1 MIDEEQPLLRPDRAP
16 YHATQD
22 PDADFDPEG
31 DQDDPRQWPMTY
43 RWGLVS
49 LLALMAFTVTFTC
62 ISVVPVAGPIIA
74 DLSPDHTA
82 SKSASVLLVTIWELG
97 EAAGPLFIAPLSEV
111 YGRYPVFNAANT
123 LFILGVL
130 LATLSQT
137 PGMLV
142 CARFL
147 TGCAVASNVLNPS
160 VIGDIFPPES
170 RGSAV
175 SLVML
180 APLIGGA
187 VGPAI
192 AGAIAQSSGWR
203 QVMCMSLALAI
214 SCEVLFLICFRET
227 YKPVILR
234 RRQNTRTR
242 HTTSSSAAERP
253 ETTPVSVSE
262 KATEA
267 HALRTAIIRPIKV
280 FTGSFVL
287 QILSLYGAVV
297 FSLYYIVSTTLPEIL
312 REHYHLSPT
321 LVGSSLISFSI
332 GSLLGVLACN
342 LLLDRIYL
350 HLQPSTP
357 NLPNKPENKLPLVL
371 LSALL
376 LPLSILLY
384 GSTAIPSHQS
394 ATQSPLPL
402 LLSVI
407 LLGFTLLTTIVPLMS
422 YVVDAFATY
431 SASATTSV
439 LILRCLMGT
448 FLPLSTGPLTD
459 RLGYLGGFG
468 TIAAVC
474 AVLAPVPAAVFWFGE
489 RWRAGCGFTRE
500 DGGCRR
506 EEEEEEEE
514 EEVGEEVGED
524 G

>member
-16 YHATQD
+16 QSISHHAAPY
-22 PDADFDPEG
+22 PDADFDPDG
-31 DQDDPRQWPMTY
+31 DQDDPLQWPMTY

-123 LFILGVL
+123 LFIIGVL

-203 QVMCMSLALAI
+203 QIMCMSLALAI
-214 SCEVLFLICFRET
+214 FCEILFLTCFRET

-234 RRQNTRTR
+234 RRQNIHKR
-242 HTTSSSAAERP
+242 HATSSADEQLEP
-253 ETTPVSVSE
+253 TPTGASE
-262 KATEA
+262 KATEP
-267 HALRTAIIRPIKV
+267 HALRTAIIRPLKV
-280 FTGSFVL
+280 FAGSFVL

-297 FSLYYIVSTTLPEIL
+297 FSLFYIMSTTLPEIL
-312 REHYHLSPT
+312 REQYHLSPT

-332 GSLLGVLACN
+332 GSLLGVLTCN
-342 LLLDRIYL
+342 LLLDRIYR
-350 HLQPSTP
+350 HLQTTNP
-357 NLPNKPENKLPLVL
+357 NIPKPENKLPLVL
-371 LSALL
+371 ISALA
-376 LPLSILLY
+376 LPLSILWY
-384 GSTAIPSHQS
+384 GSVAVPSHPNNP
-394 ATQSPLPL
+394 TPLPL
-402 LLSVI
+402 LLAVI
-407 LLGFTLLTTIVPLMS
+407 LMGFSLLTTIVPLMS
-422 YVVDAFATY
+422 YVVDAFSTY

-448 FLPLSTGPLTD
+448 FLPLTTGPLTD
-459 RLGYLGGFG
+459 SLGYRGGFG
-468 TIAAVC
+468 VIAAVC
-474 AVLAPVPAAVFWFGE
+474 AVLAPVPALVFWFGE
-489 RWRAGCGFTRE
+489 RWRGGCVFTRGG
-500 DGGCRR
+500 DGGR
-506 EEEEEEEE
+506 EEEEEEE
-514 EEVGEEVGED
+514 GEEGVRG
-524 G
+524 

>member
-1 MIDEEQPLLRPDRAP
+1 MRDEEQPLLQSDRATQTSH
-16 YHATQD
+16 HATQD
-22 PDADFDPEG
+22 RDADFDLEG
-31 DQDDPRQWPMTY
+31 DQDDPRQWPMAY

-49 LLALMAFTVTFTC
+49 LLALMAFTITFTC

-97 EAAGPLFIAPLSEV
+97 EAAGPLLIAPLSEV

-130 LATLSQT
+130 LAALSQT
-137 PGMLV
+137 PGI
-142 CARFL
+142 
-147 TGCAVASNVLNPS
+147 

-203 QVMCMSLALAI
+203 QIMCMSLALAI
-214 SCEVLFLICFRET
+214 FCEILFLTLFRET
-227 YKPVILR
+227 YKPVILLR
-234 RRQNTRTR
+234 RRRR
-242 HTTSSSAAERP
+242 HNRKRHATSSADEQLA
-253 ETTPVSVSE
+253 TTPPQSE
-262 KATEA
+262 KETET
-267 HALRTAIIRPIKV
+267 HALRTAIVRPIKV
-280 FTGSFVL
+280 FTSSFVL

-297 FSLYYIVSTTLPEIL
+297 FSLFYIMSTTLPEIL
-312 REHYHLSPT
+312 RDHYHLSPT

-332 GSLLGVLACN
+332 GSLLGVIACDV
-342 LLLDRIYL
+342 LIDRIYRR
-350 HLQPSTP
+350 LQTTTGNSNPVP
-357 NLPNKPENKLPLVL
+357 KPENKLPLVL
-371 LSALL
+371 ASIPL

-384 GSTAIPSHQS
+384 GYTAQTH
-394 ATQSPLPL
+394 LPFPV
-402 LLSVI
+402 LLSAVI
-407 LLGFTLLTTIVPLMS
+407 LMGFSLLTTVVPLMA

-448 FLPLSTGPLTD
+448 FLPLATGPLTD
-459 RLGYLGGFG
+459 SLGYLAGFG
-468 TIAAVC
+468 VIAAVC
-474 AVLAPVPAAVFWFGE
+474 VVLAPVPALVFWFGE
-489 RWRAGCGFTRE
+489 GWRRGCEFTR
-500 DGGCRR
+500 GR
-506 EEEEEEEE
+506 EGARDD
-514 EEVGEEVGED
+514 GEEG

>member
-1 MIDEEQPLLRPDRAP
+1 MERVEMMRDEEQPLLQSDRTLP
-16 YHATQD
+16 PSYHATPD
-22 PDADFDPEG
+22 PDADFAPDG
-31 DQDDPRQWPMTY
+31 DQDDPRQWPMAY

-130 LATLSQT
+130 LAALSQT

-203 QVMCMSLALAI
+203 QIMCMSLALAI
-214 SCEVLFLICFRET
+214 FCEILFLTLFRET
-227 YKPVILR
+227 YKPVILLR
-234 RRQNTRTR
+234 RRR
-242 HTTSSSAAERP
+242 HIRKRHATASADEPLA
-253 ETTPVSVSE
+253 TTPAENE
-262 KATEA
+262 KETEA
-267 HALRTAIIRPIKV
+267 HALRTAIVRPIKV
-280 FTGSFVL
+280 FTSSFVL

-297 FSLYYIVSTTLPEIL
+297 FSLFYIMSTTLPEIL

-332 GSLLGVLACN
+332 GSLLGVIACDV
-342 LLLDRIYL
+342 LIDRIYRR
-350 HLQPSTP
+350 LQASASNP
-357 NLPNKPENKLPLVL
+357 NNPKPENKLPLVL
-371 LSALL
+371 ASIPF

-384 GSTAIPSHQS
+384 GYTAQTHLPASF
-394 ATQSPLPL
+394 PL
-402 LLSVI
+402 LAVI
-407 LLGFTLLTTIVPLMS
+407 LMGFSLLTTVVPLMA

-448 FLPLSTGPLTD
+448 FLPLATGPLTD
-459 RLGYLGGFG
+459 SLGYLAGFG
-468 TIAAVC
+468 VVAAVC
-474 AVLAPVPAAVFWFGE
+474 VVLAPVPGLVFWFGE
-489 RWRAGCGFTRE
+489 GWRRGCEFTRGGEGGRE
-500 DGGCRR
+500 DG
-506 EEEEEEEE
+506 EE
-514 EEVGEEVGED
+514 GED
-524 G
+524 EG

>member
-1 MIDEEQPLLRPDRAP
+1 MRDEEQPLLQSDRTLP
-16 YHATQD
+16 PSYNPTPD
-22 PDADFDPEG
+22 PDADFASDG
-31 DQDDPRQWPMTY
+31 DQDDPRQWPMAY

-130 LATLSQT
+130 LAALSQT

-203 QVMCMSLALAI
+203 QIMCMSLALAI
-214 SCEVLFLICFRET
+214 FCEILFLTLFRET

-234 RRQNTRTR
+234 RRRKISKR
-242 HTTSSSAAERP
+242 HADERL
-253 ETTPVSVSE
+253 ETTPSSESE
-262 KATEA
+262 KETEA
-267 HALRTAIIRPIKV
+267 HALRTAIVRPIKV
-280 FTGSFVL
+280 FTSSFVL

-297 FSLYYIVSTTLPEIL
+297 FSLFYIMSTTLPEIL

-332 GSLLGVLACN
+332 GSLLGVIACDV
-342 LLLDRIYL
+342 LIDRIYR
-350 HLQPSTP
+350 HLQASSSSNPDNP
-357 NLPNKPENKLPLVL
+357 PKPENKLPLVL
-371 LSALL
+371 ASIPL

-384 GSTAIPSHQS
+384 GYTVQAH
-394 ATQSPLPL
+394 LPASL
-402 LLSVI
+402 LLLAVI
-407 LLGFTLLTTIVPLMS
+407 LMGFSLLTTVVPLMA

-448 FLPLSTGPLTD
+448 FLPLATGPLTD
-459 RLGYLGGFG
+459 SLGYLGGFG
-468 TIAAVC
+468 VIAAVC
-474 AVLAPVPAAVFWFGE
+474 VVLAPVPGLVFWFGE
-489 RWRAGCGFTRE
+489 GWRRGCEFTRGGEGGRE
-500 DGGCRR
+500 DEG
-506 EEEEEEEE
+506 
-514 EEVGEEVGED
+514 
-524 G
+524 

>member
-1 MIDEEQPLLRPDRAP
+1 MRDEEQPLLQSDRAP
-16 YHATQD
+16 QTSYHATQD
-22 PDADFDPEG
+22 PDADFDPDG
-31 DQDDPRQWPMTY
+31 DQDDPRQWPMAY

-130 LATLSQT
+130 LAALSQT
-137 PGMLV
+137 PGI
-142 CARFL
+142 
-147 TGCAVASNVLNPS
+147 

-203 QVMCMSLALAI
+203 QIMCMSLALAI
-214 SCEVLFLICFRET
+214 FCEILFLTLFRET
-227 YKPVILR
+227 YKPVILQR
-234 RRQNTRTR
+234 RRNISKR
-242 HTTSSSAAERP
+242 HADERL
-253 ETTPVSVSE
+253 ETTPASESE
-262 KATEA
+262 KETEA
-267 HALRTAIIRPIKV
+267 HALRTAIVRPIKV
-280 FTGSFVL
+280 FTSSFVL

-297 FSLYYIVSTTLPEIL
+297 FSLFYIMSTTLPEIL

-332 GSLLGVLACN
+332 GSLLGVIACDV
-342 LLLDRIYL
+342 LIDRIYR
-350 HLQPSTP
+350 HLQASSSSNPDNP
-357 NLPNKPENKLPLVL
+357 PKPENKLPLVL
-371 LSALL
+371 ASIPL

-384 GSTAIPSHQS
+384 GYTVQAH
-394 ATQSPLPL
+394 LPASL
-402 LLSVI
+402 LLLAVI
-407 LLGFTLLTTIVPLMS
+407 LMGFSLLTTVVPLMA

-448 FLPLSTGPLTD
+448 FLPLATGPLTD
-459 RLGYLGGFG
+459 SLGYLGGFG
-468 TIAAVC
+468 VIAAVC
-474 AVLAPVPAAVFWFGE
+474 VVLAPVPGLVFWFGE
-489 RWRAGCGFTRE
+489 GWRRGCEFTRGGEGGRE
-500 DGGCRR
+500 DEG
-506 EEEEEEEE
+506 
-514 EEVGEEVGED
+514 
-524 G
+524 

>member
-1 MIDEEQPLLRPDRAP
+1 MRDEEQPLLQSDRDLQTS

-22 PDADFDPEG
+22 PDADFAPEG
-31 DQDDPRQWPMTY
+31 DQDDPRQWPMAY

-130 LATLSQT
+130 LAALSQT

-203 QVMCMSLALAI
+203 QIMCMSLALAI
-214 SCEVLFLICFRET
+214 SCEILFLTLFRET
-227 YKPVILR
+227 YKPAILLR
-234 RRQNTRTR
+234 RRR
-242 HTTSSSAAERP
+242 HIRKRHATAPADEQLA
-253 ETTPVSVSE
+253 TTPAESE
-262 KATEA
+262 KETEP
-267 HALRTAIIRPIKV
+267 HALRTAIVRPIKV
-280 FTGSFVL
+280 FTSSFVL

-297 FSLYYIVSTTLPEIL
+297 FSLFYIMSTTLPEIL

-332 GSLLGVLACN
+332 GSLLGVIACDV
-342 LLLDRIYL
+342 LIDRIYRRL
-350 HLQPSTP
+350 QASSSPSSSSNPTDNPPKQTAALVRHLGGPRNFPHLNPTSP
-357 NLPNKPENKLPLVL
+357 PRPPLRLPAPHRP
-371 LSALL
+371 
-376 LPLSILLY
+376 P
-384 GSTAIPSHQS
+384 P
-394 ATQSPLPL
+394 PL
-402 LLSVI
+402 LHRPHD
-407 LLGFTLLTTIVPLMS
+407 F
-422 YVVDAFATY
+422 
-431 SASATTSV
+431 
-439 LILRCLMGT
+439 R
-448 FLPLSTGPLTD
+448 
-459 RLGYLGGFG
+459 
-468 TIAAVC
+468 
-474 AVLAPVPAAVFWFGE
+474 
-489 RWRAGCGFTRE
+489 
-500 DGGCRR
+500 
-506 EEEEEEEE
+506 
-514 EEVGEEVGED
+514 
-524 G
+524 

>member
-16 YHATQD
+16 QSISHHATQE
-22 PDADFDPEG
+22 PDADFDPDG

-160 VIGDIFPPES
+160 VIGDLFPPES

-203 QVMCMSLALAI
+203 QIMCMSLALAVF
-214 SCEVLFLICFRET
+214 CEILFLTCFRET

-234 RRQNTRTR
+234 RRQNIHKR
-242 HTTSSSAAERP
+242 HATSSANEQL
-253 ETTPVSVSE
+253 ETTPAEASE

-267 HALRTAIIRPIKV
+267 HALRTAIVRPLKV

-297 FSLYYIVSTTLPEIL
+297 FSLFYIMSTTLPEIL
-312 REHYHLSPT
+312 REQYHLSPT

-332 GSLLGVLACN
+332 GSLLGVLTCN

-350 HLQPSTP
+350 RLQTTNPVP
-357 NLPNKPENKLPLVL
+357 KPENKLPLVL
-371 LSALL
+371 ISALL
-376 LPLSILLY
+376 LPLSILWY
-384 GSTAIPSHQS
+384 GSVAVPSHQS
-394 ATQSPLPL
+394 ATSTSPLPL
-402 LLSVI
+402 LLAVI
-407 LLGFTLLTTIVPLMS
+407 LMGFSLLTTIVPLMS

-448 FLPLSTGPLTD
+448 FLPLTTGPLTD
-459 RLGYLGGFG
+459 SLGYLGGFG
-468 TIAAVC
+468 VIAAVC
-474 AVLAPVPAAVFWFGE
+474 AVLAPVPALVFWFGE
-489 RWRAGCGFTRE
+489 RWRGGCRFTRGGDEDRE
-500 DGGCRR
+500 DG
-506 EEEEEEEE
+506 
-514 EEVGEEVGED
+514 VGG
-524 G
+524 

>member
-16 YHATQD
+16 YHASQD

-111 YGRYPVFNAANT
+111 YGRYPVFNAANS

-214 SCEVLFLICFRET
+214 ACEILFLTCFRET

-234 RRQNTRTR
+234 RRRQNTRTR
-242 HTTSSSAAERP
+242 HATSSSADERP
-253 ETTPVSVSE
+253 EPTPAGVSE
-262 KATEA
+262 KAIEP

-280 FTGSFVL
+280 FMGSFVL

-350 HLQPSTP
+350 HLQPRHPTL
-357 NLPNKPENKLPLVL
+357 LPNKPENKLPLVL

-376 LPLSILLY
+376 LPLAILLY
-384 GSTAIPSHQS
+384 GSTAIPSPSHQP
-394 ATQSPLPL
+394 ATIQTPNPLPL

-448 FLPLSTGPLTD
+448 FLPLATGPLTD

-468 TIAAVC
+468 TIAAGC
-474 AVLAPVPAAVFWFGE
+474 AVLAPVPAAVFWWGE
-489 RWRAGCGFTRE
+489 GWRGECGFTRGGGEGEGGE
-500 DGGCRR
+500 DGGR
-506 EEEEEEEE
+506 
-514 EEVGEEVGED
+514 G
-524 G
+524 

>member
-16 YHATQD
+16 QSISHHAAPY
-22 PDADFDPEG
+22 PDADFDRDG
-31 DQDDPRQWPMTY
+31 DQDDPRQWPMAY

-203 QVMCMSLALAI
+203 QIMCMSLALAVF
-214 SCEVLFLICFRET
+214 CEILFLTCFRET

-234 RRQNTRTR
+234 RRQNIHKR
-242 HTTSSSAAERP
+242 HATSSANEQL
-253 ETTPVSVSE
+253 ETTPAEASE

-267 HALRTAIIRPIKV
+267 HALRTAIVRPLKV

-297 FSLYYIVSTTLPEIL
+297 FSLFYIMSTTLPEIL
-312 REHYHLSPT
+312 REQYHLSPT

-332 GSLLGVLACN
+332 GSLLGVLTCN

-350 HLQPSTP
+350 RLQTTNPVP
-357 NLPNKPENKLPLVL
+357 KPENKLPLVL
-371 LSALL
+371 ISALL
-376 LPLSILLY
+376 LPVSILWY
-384 GSTAIPSHQS
+384 GSVAVPSISIARFTILCTTPS
-394 ATQSPLPL
+394 ATPCSESLYKIIAWKFPSP
-402 LLSVI
+402 
-407 LLGFTLLTTIVPLMS
+407 T
-422 YVVDAFATY
+422 
-431 SASATTSV
+431 
-439 LILRCLMGT
+439 
-448 FLPLSTGPLTD
+448 
-459 RLGYLGGFG
+459 
-468 TIAAVC
+468 
-474 AVLAPVPAAVFWFGE
+474 
-489 RWRAGCGFTRE
+489 
-500 DGGCRR
+500 
-506 EEEEEEEE
+506 
-514 EEVGEEVGED
+514 
-524 G
+524 

>member
-1 MIDEEQPLLRPDRAP
+1 MRDEEQPLLQSDRATQTSH
-16 YHATQD
+16 HATQD
-22 PDADFDPEG
+22 RDADFDLEG
-31 DQDDPRQWPMTY
+31 DQDDPRQWPMAY

-49 LLALMAFTVTFTC
+49 LLALMAFTITFTC

-97 EAAGPLFIAPLSEV
+97 EAAGPLLIAPLSEV

-130 LATLSQT
+130 LAALSQT

-203 QVMCMSLALAI
+203 QIMCMSLALAI
-214 SCEVLFLICFRET
+214 FCEILFLTLFRET
-227 YKPVILR
+227 YKPVILLR
-234 RRQNTRTR
+234 RRRR
-242 HTTSSSAAERP
+242 HNRKRHATSSADEQLA
-253 ETTPVSVSE
+253 TTPPQSE
-262 KATEA
+262 KETET
-267 HALRTAIIRPIKV
+267 HALRTAIVRPIKV
-280 FTGSFVL
+280 FTSSFVL

-297 FSLYYIVSTTLPEIL
+297 FSLFYIMSTTLPEIL
-312 REHYHLSPT
+312 RDHYHLSPT

-332 GSLLGVLACN
+332 GSLLGVIACDV
-342 LLLDRIYL
+342 LIDRIYRR
-350 HLQPSTP
+350 LQTTTGNSNPVP
-357 NLPNKPENKLPLVL
+357 KPENKLPLVL
-371 LSALL
+371 ASIPL

-384 GSTAIPSHQS
+384 GYTAQTH
-394 ATQSPLPL
+394 LPFPV
-402 LLSVI
+402 LLSAVI
-407 LLGFTLLTTIVPLMS
+407 LMGFSLLTTVVPLMA

-448 FLPLSTGPLTD
+448 FLPLATGPLTD
-459 RLGYLGGFG
+459 SLGYLAGFG
-468 TIAAVC
+468 VIAAVC
-474 AVLAPVPAAVFWFGE
+474 VVLAPVPALVFWFGE
-489 RWRAGCGFTRE
+489 GWRRGCEFTR
-500 DGGCRR
+500 GR
-506 EEEEEEEE
+506 EGARDD
-514 EEVGEEVGED
+514 GEEG

>member
-1 MIDEEQPLLRPDRAP
+1 MRDEEQPLLQSDRTLP
-16 YHATQD
+16 PSYNPTPD
-22 PDADFDPEG
+22 PDADFASDG
-31 DQDDPRQWPMTY
+31 DQDDPRQWPMAY

-130 LATLSQT
+130 LAALSQT

-203 QVMCMSLALAI
+203 QIMCMSLALAI
-214 SCEVLFLICFRET
+214 FCEILFLTLFRET

-234 RRQNTRTR
+234 RRRKISKR
-242 HTTSSSAAERP
+242 HADERL
-253 ETTPVSVSE
+253 ETTPSSESE
-262 KATEA
+262 KETET
-267 HALRTAIIRPIKV
+267 HALRTAIVRPIKV
-280 FTGSFVL
+280 FTSSFVL

-297 FSLYYIVSTTLPEIL
+297 FSLFYIMSTTLPEIL

-332 GSLLGVLACN
+332 GSLLGVIACDV
-342 LLLDRIYL
+342 LIDRIYRR
-350 HLQPSTP
+350 LQASASNP
-357 NLPNKPENKLPLVL
+357 NNPKPENKLPLVL
-371 LSALL
+371 ASIPL

-384 GSTAIPSHQS
+384 GYTAQAHLPPS
-394 ATQSPLPL
+394 L
-402 LLSVI
+402 LLLAVI
-407 LLGFTLLTTIVPLMS
+407 LMGFSLLTTVVPLMA

-448 FLPLSTGPLTD
+448 FLPLATGPLTD
-459 RLGYLGGFG
+459 SLGYLAGFG
-468 TIAAVC
+468 VIAAVC
-474 AVLAPVPAAVFWFGE
+474 VVLAPVPGLVFWFGE
-489 RWRAGCGFTRE
+489 GWRRGCEFTRGGEGGRE
-500 DGGCRR
+500 DEG
-506 EEEEEEEE
+506 
-514 EEVGEEVGED
+514 
-524 G
+524 

>member
-16 YHATQD
+16 QSISYHASQD
-22 PDADFDPEG
+22 PDADFDPDG
-31 DQDDPRQWPMTY
+31 DQDDPLQWPMTY

-203 QVMCMSLALAI
+203 QIMCMSLALAI
-214 SCEVLFLICFRET
+214 FCEILFLTCFRET

-234 RRQNTRTR
+234 RRQNIHKR
-242 HTTSSSAAERP
+242 HATSSADEQL
-253 ETTPVSVSE
+253 ETTPAGANE
-262 KATEA
+262 KITEP
-267 HALRTAIIRPIKV
+267 HALRTAIIRPLKV

-297 FSLYYIVSTTLPEIL
+297 FSLFYIMSTSLPEIL
-312 REHYHLSPT
+312 REQYHLSPT

-332 GSLLGVLACN
+332 GSLLGVLTCN
-342 LLLDRIYL
+342 LLLDRIYR
-350 HLQPSTP
+350 HLQLTNPVP
-357 NLPNKPENKLPLVL
+357 KPENKLPLVL
-371 LSALL
+371 ISALL
-376 LPLSILLY
+376 LPVSIFWY
-384 GSTAIPSHQS
+384 GSTAIPSHPNNP
-394 ATQSPLPL
+394 TPLPL
-402 LLSVI
+402 LLAVI
-407 LLGFTLLTTIVPLMS
+407 LMGFSLLTTIVPLMS
-422 YVVDAFATY
+422 YVVDAFSTY
-431 SASATTSV
+431 SASATTSM

-448 FLPLSTGPLTD
+448 FLPLTTGPLTD
-459 RLGYLGGFG
+459 SLGYRGGFG
-468 TIAAVC
+468 VIAAVC
-474 AVLAPVPAAVFWFGE
+474 AVLAPVPALVFWFGE
-489 RWRAGCGFTRE
+489 RWRGGCVFTRGGGCG
-500 DGGCRR
+500 R
-506 EEEEEEEE
+506 EEE
-514 EEVGEEVGED
+514 GEGED
-524 G
+524 GVRA

>member
-16 YHATQD
+16 QSISHHAAAG
-22 PDADFDPEG
+22 PDEDFDPDS
-31 DQDDPRQWPMTY
+31 DQDHPRQWPMTY

-203 QVMCMSLALAI
+203 QTMCMSLALAI
-214 SCEVLFLICFRET
+214 FCEILFLTCFRET

-234 RRQNTRTR
+234 RRQNIRKR
-242 HTTSSSAAERP
+242 HATSSADEQLEP
-253 ETTPVSVSE
+253 TPAGVSE
-262 KATEA
+262 KATEP
-267 HALRTAIIRPIKV
+267 HALRTAIVRPLKV

-297 FSLYYIVSTTLPEIL
+297 FSLFYIMSTTLPEIL
-312 REHYHLSPT
+312 REQYRLSPT

-332 GSLLGVLACN
+332 GSLLGVLTCN

-350 HLQPSTP
+350 GLQTTNPVP
-357 NLPNKPENKLPLVL
+357 KPENKLPLVL
-371 LSALL
+371 ISALV
-376 LPLSILLY
+376 LPLSILWY
-384 GSTAIPSHQS
+384 GSTAVPSHPD
-394 ATQSPLPL
+394 TQTPLPL
-402 LLSVI
+402 LLAVI
-407 LLGFTLLTTIVPLMS
+407 LMGFSLLTTIVPLMS

-448 FLPLSTGPLTD
+448 FLPLTTGPLTD
-459 RLGYLGGFG
+459 SLGYPGGFG
-468 TIAAVC
+468 VIAAVC
-474 AVLAPVPAAVFWFGE
+474 AVLAPVPALVFWFGE
-489 RWRAGCGFTRE
+489 RWRGGCEFTRGRGCEWEERE
-500 DGGCRR
+500 DGSRG
-506 EEEEEEEE
+506 
-514 EEVGEEVGED
+514 
-524 G
+524 

>member
-1 MIDEEQPLLRPDRAP
+1 MIDEEQPLLRPDRATP
-16 YHATQD
+16 SISHHTTPD
-22 PDADFDPEG
+22 PDADFDPDG
-31 DQDDPRQWPMTY
+31 DQDDPRQWPMAY

-97 EAAGPLFIAPLSEV
+97 EAAGPLLIAPLSEV

-142 CARFL
+142 CARFF

-203 QVMCMSLALAI
+203 QIMCMSLALAVF
-214 SCEVLFLICFRET
+214 CEILFLACFRET
-227 YKPVILR
+227 YRPVILR
-234 RRQNTRTR
+234 RRHHIRKR
-242 HTTSSSAAERP
+242 HATSSADEQLEP
-253 ETTPVSVSE
+253 TPAGASE
-262 KATEA
+262 KATEP
-267 HALRTAIIRPIKV
+267 HALRTAIVRPLKV

-297 FSLYYIVSTTLPEIL
+297 FSLFYIMSTTLPEIL
-312 REHYHLSPT
+312 REQYHLSPT

-332 GSLLGVLACN
+332 GSLLGVLTCN

-350 HLQPSTP
+350 RLQTTP
-357 NLPNKPENKLPLVL
+357 NPAIPNPENKLPLVL
-371 LSALL
+371 ISALL
-376 LPLSILLY
+376 LPVSILWY
-384 GSTAIPSHQS
+384 GSVAVPSHPNNP
-394 ATQSPLPL
+394 TPLPL
-402 LLSVI
+402 LLAVI
-407 LLGFTLLTTIVPLMS
+407 LMGFSLLTTIVPLMS
-422 YVVDAFATY
+422 YVVDAFTTY

-448 FLPLSTGPLTD
+448 FLPLTTGPLTD
-459 RLGYLGGFG
+459 SLGYRGGFAV
-468 TIAAVC
+468 IAAGC
-474 AVLAPVPAAVFWFGE
+474 AVLAPVPALVFWFGG
-489 RWRAGCGFTRE
+489 RG
-500 DGGCRR
+500 DGG
-506 EEEEEEEE
+506 
-514 EEVGEEVGED
+514 
-524 G
+524 

>member
-111 YGRYPVFNAANT
+111 YGRYPVFNAANS

-137 PGMLV
+137 PG
-142 CARFL
+142 
-147 TGCAVASNVLNPS
+147 
-160 VIGDIFPPES
+160 I
-170 RGSAV
+170 GSAV

-214 SCEVLFLICFRET
+214 ACEILFLTCFRET

-234 RRQNTRTR
+234 RRRQNTRTR
-242 HTTSSSAAERP
+242 HATSSSADERP
-253 ETTPVSVSE
+253 EPTPAGVSE
-262 KATEA
+262 KAIEP

-280 FTGSFVL
+280 FMGSFVL

-350 HLQPSTP
+350 RLQTPSS
-357 NLPNKPENKLPLVL
+357 PNKPENKLPLVL

-376 LPLSILLY
+376 LPLAILLY
-384 GSTAIPSHQS
+384 GSTAIPSPSHQP
-394 ATQSPLPL
+394 ATIQTPNPLPL

-448 FLPLSTGPLTD
+448 FLPLATGPLTD

-468 TIAAVC
+468 TIAAGC
-474 AVLAPVPAAVFWFGE
+474 AVLAPVPAAVFWWGE
-489 RWRAGCGFTRE
+489 GWRGECGFTRGGGEGEGGE
-500 DGGCRR
+500 DGGR
-506 EEEEEEEE
+506 
-514 EEVGEEVGED
+514 G
-524 G
+524 